1 MSVRVLFFASLRD
14 ALGCDEHTLKVDAP
28 MELSVFIDRLS
39 SELGPAAREALTA
52 ESVRIAVNQ
61 ELLNGSLFSREGS
74 LSSREGSTL
83 IRDADE
89 VAFLPPVTGG

>member
-14 ALGCDEHTLKVDAP
+14 ELGCGELALEIDAP
-28 MELSVFIDRLS
+28 IELSVFIDRLS
-39 SELGPAAREALTA
+39 AKLGAVARAALTA

-61 ELLNGSLFSREGS
+61 ELINGPMM
-74 LSSREGSTL
+74 
-83 IRDADE
+83 ICDADE